1 METAIISTS
10 VLAMYL
16 DLSTTAAGKFCYN
29 ADGDKGNV
37 CRVEVAGKIEISLS
51 QKLQYSFTYDG
62 RRRPASKEALKCSA
76 GKQAC
81 EQAYIW

>member
-37 CRVEVAGKIEISLS
+37 CRVEVAGKKEISLS
-51 QKLQYSFTYDG
+51 ETSV
-62 RRRPASKEALKCSA
+62 
-76 GKQAC
+76 
-81 EQAYIW
+81 

>member
-37 CRVEVAGKIEISLS
+37 CRVEVAGKKEISLRNFS
-51 QKLQYSFTYDG
+51 IASLTTAGGVRRLRKL
-62 RRRPASKEALKCSA
+62 
-76 GKQAC
+76 
-81 EQAYIW
+81 

>member
-16 DLSTTAAGKFCYN
+16 DSSATSASKFCYN
-29 ADGDKGNV
+29 ADSDKGYS
-37 CRVEVAGKIEISLS
+37 CCVEVAGKKEISLS

-62 RRRPASKEALKCSA
+62 RRRPASKEALKCIA

-81 EQAYIW
+81 EQVYMR